1 MADLRVLI
9 VEDDPFT
16 ALVLEAELLGAGCDV
31 CGVEA
36 SQEGALRNAEVT
48 RPAYAVVDVQLAP
61 GDGRVVART
70 LFERYGTAVLLATA
84 HCGDLADLART
95 GAAGCLP
102 KPYWPQDVLPALSA
116 ARDMLDGRRPSTFPN
131 HMLALTS

>member
-1 MADLRVLI
+1 MAGFRVLI
-9 VEDDPFT
+9 VEDDPFI
-16 ALVLEAELLGAGCDV
+16 ALALEAELLGAGCDV

-36 SQEGALRNAEVT
+36 SQEGALRSAEIM
-48 RPAYAVVDVQLAP
+48 RPPYAVVDVQLSP
-61 GDGRVVART
+61 GDGRVVAKA

-84 HCGDLADLART
+84 HCGDIADLART

-102 KPYWPQDVLPALSA
+102 KPYWPQDVLPALAA
-116 ARDMLDGRRPSTFPN
+116 ARDMLDGRRPSTLPD